1 MAQKCFLCAVELNE
15 NTNSKEHIIK
25 NSIGGKKQVK
35 GFICKTCNNTTG
47 NKWDNEIDKDF
58 GENLSVMF
66 DIKRDR
72 GKVQDLKVKDKLS
85 NKHFLI
91 NTNKFEQIEP
101 EYTYDKDNGKILI
114 TAPNAKRGDH
124 YLEQLKK
131 MGQIPEKTIK
141 EKTQIINEKVEIDTS
156 FNFHI
161 PELKSNFSKSIVKS
175 ALALLSTYKEGNAL
189 EYCKIA
195 KDFLKNDVNNCI
207 EYNNYISIE
216 NRLFATPLHCVYVF
230 SNRNIIEAYVEL
242 FGIVRYIICLSDTYD
257 GSDINLVYAINPRTG
272 KEINHSELNF
282 KKELTKTIHPGE
294 LHKELYDEILFDK
307 EIYKIFIESC
317 QKAIENFTTIE
328 NFKSNISK
336 YFVKELLSKIKYY
349 EYFNHMMEKFKVLIN
364 DMYKDTNIK
373 SNKA

>member
-195 KDFLKNDVNNCI
+195 KDFLKNDVDNCI

-230 SNRNIIEAYVEL
+230 SNKNIINAYVEL
-242 FGIVRYIICLSDTYD
+242 FGIARYIICLSNTYD
-257 GSDINLVYAINPRTG
+257 GSDINLVYAINPQTAE
-272 KEINHSELNF
+272 EINPSELNF
-282 KKELTKTIHPGE
+282 KKELTKTIYPGE
-294 LHKELYDEILFDK
+294 LHKELLDEILFDK
-307 EIYKIFIESC
+307 EIYKIFIEGC
-317 QKAIENFTTIE
+317 KEAMEDYTTIE
-328 NFKSNISK
+328 NFNSK
-336 YFVKELLSKIKYY
+336 LSMYFVIKLQSKWKNYKYY
-349 EYFNHMMEKFKVLIN
+349 NHMMEKFKVLIN
-364 DMYKDTNIK
+364 DMCKGINIK